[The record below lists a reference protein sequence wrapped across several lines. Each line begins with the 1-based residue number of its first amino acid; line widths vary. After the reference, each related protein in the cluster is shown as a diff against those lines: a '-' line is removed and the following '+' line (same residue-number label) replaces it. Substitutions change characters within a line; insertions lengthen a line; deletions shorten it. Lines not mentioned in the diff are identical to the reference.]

1 MNEAF
6 ECALSARLLWMEKRY
21 LESLGFLTLAQAAQE
36 QSLLLVCELAGN
48 EAHTVEASQYY
59 GATIPLL
66 LSDVPELSQEYRE
79 TYDYWEVEIEEW
91 EAEEDARRRKRERE
105 LKAQDCIAREA
116 WEELDLPSPAEL
128 SAHLLTGESIRIEG
142 HFLQYDR
149 SDGYTWMDNPY
160 GVPGALGGRPTP
172 ELAREFLVTV
182 AKGGMY
188 GPEP

>member
-6 ECALSARLLWMEKRY
+6 ERALSARLHWMEKRY
-21 LESLGFLTLAQAAQE
+21 LENLGFLSLAQAAEE
-36 QSLLLVCELAGN
+36 QSLSLVCELAGN
-48 EAHTVEASQYY
+48 EAHTVEASQHY

-79 TYDYWEVEIEEW
+79 TYDFWKAELDEW
-91 EAEEDARRRKRERE
+91 EAEAEASRKQKERE
-105 LKAQDCIAREA
+105 LRVKECIARDA
-116 WEELDLPSPAEL
+116 WEELGLPTPEEL
-128 SAHLLTGESIRIEG
+128 AAHLLTGESIRVEG
-142 HFLQYDR
+142 HFLQYDQ

-172 ELAREFLVTV
+172 QMARSFLVTV